1 MVIREGVDIYTVESE
16 LRDMYVLQSG
26 WLLGYSH
33 TPNGQRHVFRIYQ
46 PGDMIGVEDIN
57 WSYRTSSVATAT
69 ACVLTAFT
77 KAELRRVFDE
87 SPRLSRT
94 VFSMAMLDRAML
106 FDQLRAI
113 GRMNAEARLA
123 TLLLQLYSR
132 ARLTG
137 AVAEDVR
144 GWSFHMPLTQS
155 ELGDTIGLT
164 NVSVSRA
171 MGTLVDQ
178 GLLVRSGKVLTFP
191 RPEDLVEMCDFTDR
205 FLHVDRD
212 WSMANGERVAG

>member
-1 MVIREGVDIYTVESE
+1 MVREGVDIYTVESE

-33 TPNGQRHVFRIYQ
+33 TPGGQRHVFRIYQ

-57 WSYRTSSVATAT
+57 WSYRTSNVATAT

-77 KAELRRVFDE
+77 KAELRRIFDE

-106 FDQLRAI
+106 FDQLKAI

-132 ARLTG
+132 ARLTDAIVENEG
-137 AVAEDVR
+137 

-171 MGTLVDQ
+171 MSALVEQ
-178 GLLVRSGKVLTFP
+178 GLLKRSGKVLTFP
-191 RPEDLVEMCDFTDR
+191 QPDRLVEMCDFTDR

-212 WSMANGERVAG
+212 WSMPERQRASG